1 MATGGAPTT
10 SGSGGPPKGP
20 VATAG
25 ARDAKVLRI
34 GVIQAGK
41 IIEERLLRHKE
52 TVTVGQSPACT
63 VVMPDPNFAARQV
76 LFEPVGE
83 AYVLTFD
90 DKMSGKI
97 SIDGKPVELSGL
109 RADPRTKRPKPG
121 LYALPLGDRTR
132 GKVVVGDVTV
142 LFQFVQPPPV
152 QPKPVLP
159 AAVKGGIFSEI
170 DWQFFSILLI
180 MGIALAPT
188 LYYMQRI
195 PIPKDI
201 DFEDV
206 PDRFAKFIMKAPE
219 KVDAAADDTKGDDDK
234 KADDEKKG
242 DEAKP
247 DDTKKG
253 PAKVVSPEEKARAAA
268 EARAKILDS
277 ARTSAGLLGII
288 GSKTAGGG
296 GAVSDV
302 LGAGGLSGD
311 VDAAF
316 KGMGGIA
323 LATGDTAGGLGGHGG
338 VGAGA
343 GTVAGLAAG
352 EGAVGGVGSA
362 DAGIKKVEKD
372 IVGRVVGSAPAAVD
386 GALDSAAIADVV
398 KRRLSAI
405 KDCYERELKRKT
417 KLAGKIRIRF
427 TINAAGRVDAGAT
440 KVVENGMGD
449 DDVAACMVDRI
460 AKWRFPTPEGG
471 GNVTVE
477 YPFVFTSSGG

>member
-1 MATGGAPTT
+1 MAAGGAPQTT
-10 SGSGGPPKGP
+10 KSGGP
-20 VATAG
+20 AG
-25 ARDAKVLRI
+25 APPRGPAAPPKVLRI

-41 IIEERLLRHKE
+41 IIEERLLRQKE

-63 VVMPDPNFAARQV
+63 VVMPDPNFAARQI
-76 LFEPVGE
+76 LFDLHGDQ
-83 AYVLTFD
+83 YVLTFD
-90 DKMSGKI
+90 DKMTGKL
-97 SIDGKPVELSGL
+97 SIDGKPVDLAQL

-121 LYALPLGDRTR
+121 MYQLPIGDRTR

-142 LFQFVQPPPV
+142 LFQFVQPPPLA
-152 QPKPVLP
+152 PKPVLP
-159 AAVKGGIFSEI
+159 AAVRGGIFSEM
-170 DWQFFSILLI
+170 DWTFASILLVL
-180 MGIALAPT
+180 GIAMGPT
-188 LYYMQRI
+188 LWYIQRI

-201 DFEDV
+201 EMEDV
-206 PDRFAKFIMKAPE
+206 PDRFAKFIMKPPE
-219 KVDAAADDTKGDDDK
+219 KPDAAVDEKAGDDK
-234 KADDEKKG
+234 KAEDEEKKG
-242 DEAKP
+242 DEKPPDAKAH
-247 DDTKKG
+247 G
-253 PAKVVSPEEKARAAA
+253 PAKVVSDEEKARAAA

-296 GAVSDV
+296 GAVADV
-302 LGAGGLSGD
+302 LSGGGLSGD

-316 KGMGGIA
+316 KGMGGVKIA
-323 LATGDTAGGLGGHGG
+323 DGDTAGGLGGHGG

-362 DAGIKKVEKD
+362 DAGAKSAEKA
-372 IVGRVVGSAPAAVD
+372 ITGRVVGSAPASVD
-386 GALDSAAIADVV
+386 GALDSAAVADVV

-405 KDCYERELKRKT
+405 KDCYERELKRKP

-449 DDVAACMVDRI
+449 DEVAACMTDRI
-460 AKWRFPTPEGG
+460 SKWRFPTPEGG
-471 GNVTVE
+471 GSVTVE
-477 YPFVFTSSGG
+477 YPFVFTASGG